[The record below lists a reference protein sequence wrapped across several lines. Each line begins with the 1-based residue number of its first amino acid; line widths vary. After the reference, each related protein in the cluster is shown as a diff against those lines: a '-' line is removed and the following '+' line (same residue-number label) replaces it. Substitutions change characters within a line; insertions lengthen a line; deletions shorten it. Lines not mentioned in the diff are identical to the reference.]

1 MIPNSFIGRL
11 GLRNDNEKTIIIDDK
26 DYDPKFLD
34 VISDKKIN
42 NK

>member
-11 GLRNDNEKTIIIDDK
+11 GLRNDNERTIILDDN
-26 DYDPKFLD
+26 DYNPRFLD